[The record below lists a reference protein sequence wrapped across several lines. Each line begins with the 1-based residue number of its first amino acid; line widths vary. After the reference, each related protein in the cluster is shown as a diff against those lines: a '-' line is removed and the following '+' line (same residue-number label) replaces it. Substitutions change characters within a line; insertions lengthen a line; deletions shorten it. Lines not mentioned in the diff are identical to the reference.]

1 MSLGVGKSQI
11 LKKRGRLKSKIEMAS
26 FFVTG
31 SQKIILRKQLMFSD
45 YHISP
50 IKVLTAV
57 LMIFWTK
64 ND

>member
-1 MSLGVGKSQI
+1 MEP
-11 LKKRGRLKSKIEMAS
+11 KRGCLKSKIEMAS

>member
-1 MSLGVGKSQI
+1 
-11 LKKRGRLKSKIEMAS
+11 MAS

-50 IKVLTAV
+50 IKVLTAG
-57 LMIFWTK
+57 IDDFSDK
-64 ND
+64 K